1 MLDSEELAQR
11 ILHALFP
18 PESIYDEDVVMVA
31 DVIRRAIAKAG
42 GDEINEKPAIDTAK
56 PLRLA

>member
-42 GDEINEKPAIDTAK
+42 GDEELHHEARQLNA
-56 PLRLA
+56 